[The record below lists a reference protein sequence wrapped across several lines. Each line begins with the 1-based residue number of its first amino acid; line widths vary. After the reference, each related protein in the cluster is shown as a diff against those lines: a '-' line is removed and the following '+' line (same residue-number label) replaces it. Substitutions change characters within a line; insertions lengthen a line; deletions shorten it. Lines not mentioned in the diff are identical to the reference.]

1 MVIVSGII
9 NRILNENGKC
19 ERNPLIVIMS
29 KTKYMGTWRI
39 MTLNNGFLNPGDI
52 SVPVA
57 YPIYIIPLSKWFI
70 TLVHCVS
77 SL

>member
-29 KTKYMGTWRI
+29 KTYMGTWRI
-39 MTLNNGFLNPGDI
+39 MTFNNGFLPLVI
-52 SVPVA
+52 ALSQWLIP
-57 YPIYIIPLSKWFI
+57 YIIPLSKWFI

-77 SL
+77 SM